1 MLGRKNRAQMDLF
14 ITGSLERL
22 IPEDHILVRVNRV
35 LDLSWLREEVA
46 DCYCADNGRPGI
58 DPEVAVRLMLAGLLL
73 GFVHD
78 RRLMREAQ
86 VNLAIRWFIGYGLE
100 DRLPDHSSLTRI
112 RQRWGEAR
120 FREIFR
126 RTVRACLAAKV
137 AKAEV
142 VHVDASLIRADVS
155 WESLVERHVD
165 EVIAE
170 NPLEEEAGK
179 KGGGGR
185 RGGGSGR
192 VSRTDPDARLAT
204 SGGRGGFEPSYK
216 QHAAV
221 DDARGVVLDVS
232 VTRGTVNEREVIESH
247 MNAVREL
254 SGREA
259 AMVTADSGY
268 AYSKVYGAL
277 ERRGVAALIP
287 AKKEPSQSQ
296 VPLRLFRYDARN
308 NIVKCP
314 RGKTLT
320 PRREAERGRYYRSRT
335 RDCAGCALREDCL
348 PKAWSS
354 KVVLVPHEYPALLRA
369 RRRHA
374 RWGEEERRMH
384 QRHMWRSEGYH
395 GEAKTWHG
403 LARAVRRGLENMK
416 IQSYL
421 TAAAINLKR
430 LAAALAAS
438 LLALWR
444 ARVARKRRLRAHR
457 AHPRRAGF
465 LSAAV

>member
-1 MLGRKNRAQMDLF
+1 MLGRRNRAQMELF
-14 ITGSLERL
+14 VTGSLERL
-22 IPEDHILVRVNRV
+22 IPEDHILARVNRV
-35 LDLSWLREEVA
+35 LDLNCLREEVS

-73 GFVHD
+73 GFAHD

-100 DRLPDHSSLTRI
+100 DELPDHSSLTRI

-126 RTVRACLAAKV
+126 RTVRACLDAKV

-142 VHVDASLIRADVS
+142 VHVDASLIRANAS

-165 EVIAE
+165 EVMAE
-170 NPLEEEAGK
+170 HPVEEEKVSK
-179 KGGGGR
+179 KDGGGG
-185 RGGGSGR
+185 RGGGSGK
-192 VSRTDPDARLAT
+192 VSRTDPDARLSRT
-204 SGGRGGFEPSYK
+204 GGGFEPGYK
-216 QHAAV
+216 QHAVV

-232 VTRGTVNEREVIESH
+232 VTEGTVNEREVLESQV
-247 MNAVREL
+247 NAVCEV
-254 SGREA
+254 SGRA
-259 AMVTADSGY
+259 PVMVTADSGY

-287 AKKEPSQSQ
+287 AKKEPTQSR
-296 VPLRLFRYDARN
+296 VPLRLFRYDARHD
-308 NIVKCP
+308 IVKCP
-314 RGKTLT
+314 RGKTLR
-320 PRREAERGRYYRSRT
+320 PRRPAKGGRYYRSRT

-374 RWGEEERRMH
+374 RWGEEERRMYR
-384 QRHMWRSEGYH
+384 RHMWRSEGYH

-430 LAAALAAS
+430 LSAALAAN

-444 ARVARKRRLRAHR
+444 AWSAREEPLRVHR
-457 AHPRRAGF
+457 GHKPGTGF
-465 LSAAV
+465 VSAAA